1 MVKAKKETAA
11 KDRPHSFNGDP
22 VLASYL
28 DDIADST
35 PLDAGAEAE
44 LARRIRRGDESA
56 RNALVEANLRFVVA
70 VAKEYQ
76 RRGLSLSEL
85 ISAGNVG
92 LITAAERF
100 DETKGFKFISYAVWW
115 IRQAILQ
122 TLTEQSTV
130 RMPVNR
136 RDMMAKIARAQ
147 EVLQK
152 GGGQPTVSQVA
163 EALGFSEEEVEQTL
177 VNSQPVRSLDAPF
190 DEGEEHCLMDRL
202 CDEDGNTPEEEVLK
216 FTLTEDIASA
226 LASLNPR
233 ESEVLRLYFG
243 LGAAPAMT
251 LDQIGIRFRLTR
263 ERVRQ
268 IKEIALN
275 KLRHPRLQGLLRVY
289 AEN

>member
-1 MVKAKKETAA
+1 MVKTKKEIAE
-11 KDRPHSFNGDP
+11 KERPNTFNGDP

-44 LARRIRRGDESA
+44 LARRIRRGDEAA

-136 RDMMAKIARAQ
+136 RDMMTKIVRAQ
-147 EVLQK
+147 EALQK
-152 GGGQPTVSQVA
+152 GGEQPTIRQVA

-177 VNSQPVRSLDAPF
+177 VNNQPVRSLDAPF
-190 DEGEEHCLMDRL
+190 DEGEEYSLMDRL
-202 CDEDGNTPEEEVLK
+202 CDEEGGTPEEQILK
-216 FTLTEDIASA
+216 FTLTQDIASA
-226 LASLNPR
+226 LDNLNPR
-233 ESEVLRLYFG
+233 EAEVLRLYFG
-243 LGAAPAMT
+243 LGPGAAMT

-275 KLRHPRLQGLLRVY
+275 KLRHPRLQSLLRVY